1 MRSAIFVALTGFA
14 LMGCIGPRGGHYVGG
29 QFADA
34 MIPQSTGDADYVCRE
49 ELPFDMLYV
58 PSSPLAHG
66 LSPEEQRNRHYH
78 DCMARLGHPDASFVA
93 AAGAT
98 NPQ

>member
-1 MRSAIFVALTGFA
+1 
-14 LMGCIGPRGGHYVGG
+14 
-29 QFADA
+29 
-34 MIPQSTGDADYVCRE
+34 
-49 ELPFDMLYV
+49 MLYV